1 MLKRLLYPTISL
13 IFGVFAINNIAF
25 SSSKTETNSVPST
38 TQEIKT
44 VKAKELKEMLD
55 SGSVELLDV
64 RNTDEF
70 IEKHIKGAKNIP
82 LPILDLDQFNIGDK
96 KIVVQCKSGKRG
108 QAAYLKLK
116 KLNPSLDIYN
126 LDGGIT
132 EWEKEKLDVVVISDK
147 LPIMRQVQIV
157 AGSLIVAGTIL
168 GVFVSPILFTVPLFV
183 GVGLIFA
190 GITGW
195 CGMANLLKYMPWN

>member
-1 MLKRLLYPTISL
+1 MSKKLFYSFFVLV
-13 IFGVFAINNIAF
+13 FGVFAINTMAC
-25 SSSKTETNSVPST
+25 STSQSGVGSKSVKCE
-38 TQEIKT
+38 EIKT

-55 SGSVELLDV
+55 SGNVELLDV

-82 LPILDLDQFNIGDK
+82 LPILDLDQFYIGDK

-108 QAAYLKLK
+108 QTAYLKLK
-116 KLNPSLDIYN
+116 KLNPALDIYN
-126 LDGGIT
+126 LEGGIT
-132 EWEKEKLDVVVISDK
+132 EWEKEKLDVVTSSDK

-157 AGSLIVAGTIL
+157 AGSLILAGTIL

-183 GVGLIFA
+183 GAGLIFA